1 MGVPAGGGAF
11 ALQFVNVARFR
22 AGRMAGESI
31 HFDLATLCDQAGLPI
46 EKIRAA
52 AHVRAQALRGSGLGR

>member
-1 MGVPAGGGAF
+1 MGVPPTGHAF
-11 ALQFVNVARFR
+11 AVQFVNVARCR

-46 EKIRAA
+46 EKIRSAA
-52 AHVRAQALRGSGLGR
+52 RLRAQALRGSNAR

>member
-1 MGVPAGGGAF
+1 
-11 ALQFVNVARFR
+11 VNVARFR

-46 EKIRAA
+46 DKIRAA
-52 AHVRAQALRGSGLGR
+52 AQIRAQALRSGGHAR